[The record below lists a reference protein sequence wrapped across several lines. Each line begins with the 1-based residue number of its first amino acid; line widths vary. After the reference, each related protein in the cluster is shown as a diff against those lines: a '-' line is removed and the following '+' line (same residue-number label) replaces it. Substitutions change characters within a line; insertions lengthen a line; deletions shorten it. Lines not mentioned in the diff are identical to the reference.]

1 MSTPI
6 IQTSFNSGEWSPA
19 LNARVDIQK
28 YHSGAALLR
37 NFFVDYRGGATTRPG
52 TKFIQQAKSNT
63 VRLIPFQASF
73 TVTYMLEFGPGYIR
87 FYNNGAPVYESA
99 TSITAAGGGP
109 PIVFTDTAHGY
120 ANGDWISAG
129 GNTYIVAGVTAN
141 TFTLTDLF
149 GNAIN
154 SNPFTLPAPARR
166 VYTVT
171 SPYQAADLPLIKYA
185 QDVNLLFLC
194 HPNYPPQVLT
204 LNSAVSW
211 TLAAMSF
218 VPTIG
223 TPTGVTAS
231 SSGGGTFNA
240 NYIVTAVDADGQ
252 ESLPSAA

>member
-1 MSTPI
+1 MAATSI
-6 IQTSFNSGEWSPA
+6 LQASFNSGEWSPA

-52 TKFIQQAKSNT
+52 TKYIQQAKSNT

-73 TVTYMLEFGPGYIR
+73 AVTYMLEFGPGYIR

-109 PIVFTDTAHGY
+109 PIVFTDTGHGY

-129 GNTYIVAGVTAN
+129 GNTYIVAGVTTN

-154 SNPFTLPAPARR
+154 SNPFTLPAPAQR
-166 VYTVT
+166 VYTIT
-171 SPYQAADLPLIKYA
+171 SPYQGADLLLIKYA
-185 QDVNLLFLC
+185 QDVNLMFLC
-194 HPNYPPQVLT
+194 HPNYAPQVLT
-204 LNSAVSW
+204 FNAPTSW
-211 TLAAMSF
+211 TLGAINF
-218 VPTIG
+218 NPTIAA
-223 TPTGVTAS
+223 PTGLSVTTA
-231 SSGGGTFNA
+231 GGTGTSTVS
-240 NYIVTAVDADGQ
+240 YVVTSVDANGQ
-252 ESLPSAA
+252 ES